1 MRISRREFLK
11 LGLAGGAMLA
21 FPFGASACSSLSDAP
36 MGNLLRSMAR
46 LPESFRTPLPVP
58 PVLQPA
64 RSDAKADYYEIT
76 QKAGSLEIL
85 PGKKTEVWGYEGVFP
100 GPTIES
106 RSGRKTVV
114 RQTN

>member
-46 LPESFRTPLPVP
+46 LPESFRTPCRCRRCCSPR
-58 PVLQPA
+58 A
-64 RSDAKADYYEIT
+64 
-76 QKAGSLEIL
+76 
-85 PGKKTEVWGYEGVFP
+85 
-100 GPTIES
+100 PTP
-106 RSGRKTVV
+106 K
-114 RQTN
+114 QTTTR